1 MITEKDARYSQDF
14 DEILQLTSNV
24 GESFDRACKIL
35 ARRYHPG
42 NQETGD
48 PARFVQVFR
57 AGKILSDPKPRASH
71 DRGCEG
77 VPTNALTPLDET
89 SEETGYEGDQ
99 RLFDRILSLLYAK
112 RRKNLKRSGMGIVQ
126 LEEVL
131 GHSSEDLGERAA
143 RNHGQRCRP
152 HHGETE
158 PSFSP
163 EPAEE
168 VTDVYRLSRQNASVH
183 LFRRNS
189 VGSHNAPL
197 P

>member
-14 DEILQLTSNV
+14 YEILQLTSNV

-35 ARRYHPG
+35 DRRYHPG

-48 PARFVQVFR
+48 PARFVQIFR
-57 AGKILSDPKPRASH
+57 TGKILSDAEPRASH
-71 DRGCEG
+71 DRGCED
-77 VPTNALTPLDET
+77 VRTNALTPLDET

-131 GHSSEDLGERAA
+131 GHSSDDLEFHLWYLREKGCVERLENGLFAITA
-143 RNHGQRCRP
+143 NGVDRIM
-152 HHGETE
+152 EK
-158 PSFSP
+158 
-163 EPAEE
+163 
-168 VTDVYRLSRQNASVH
+168 QNREKQNRSS
-183 LFRRNS
+183 RRNRRRK
-189 VGSHNAPL
+189 
-197 P
+197 

>member
-131 GHSSEDLGERAA
+131 GLSSDDLEFHLWYLREKGCVERLENGLLAITA
-143 RNHGQRCRP
+143 NGVDRIMEKQN
-152 HHGETE
+152 
-158 PSFSP
+158 
-163 EPAEE
+163 
-168 VTDVYRLSRQNASVH
+168 RLSRRN
-183 LFRRNS
+183 RRRK
-189 VGSHNAPL
+189 
-197 P
+197 